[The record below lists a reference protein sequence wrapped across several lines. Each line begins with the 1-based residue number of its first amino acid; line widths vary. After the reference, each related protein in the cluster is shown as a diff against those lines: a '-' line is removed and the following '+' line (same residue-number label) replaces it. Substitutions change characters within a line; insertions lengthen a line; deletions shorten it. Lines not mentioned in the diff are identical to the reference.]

1 MKTALSESTALSQK
15 SEREYLTLRDSIKGL
30 VESWKVDT
38 EQLKAEMRQREE
50 KWKAEASDVGRKYK
64 ALLEEVRGAEIM
76 RKGVKD
82 LQEENKKTTKEVEQ
96 AWQDDID
103 KLKGEVKRSLVETDD
118 AKIMAK

>member
-1 MKTALSESTALSQK
+1 M
-15 SEREYLTLRDSIKGL
+15 
-30 VESWKVDT
+30 DT